1 MKVSLGMFLWA
12 ICASIVCQA
21 AASDPLA
28 KESFSYSANDP
39 GLVLEKTAAN
49 LKAVFKRYQP
59 ALDSSTTI
67 VSPLKVGG
75 SDSRPTI
82 NVVLKKC
89 VLFVCETVEL
99 DASISMRDVAGKCQR
114 QFVLD
119 ADLRRSSKTMSDN
132 YQALKVDIC
141 YRSSGQKG
149 QIDID
154 AFAVRAPTYSEGVV
168 TDEILKMLVLQV
180 KPMSEALRKTLA
192 AGGARVK

>member
-1 MKVSLGMFLWA
+1 MRISVLIPLLA
-12 ICASIVCQA
+12 ICASVVSQA
-21 AASDPLA
+21 ASSDPLA
-28 KESFSYSANDP
+28 KESFFFTASDP
-39 GLVLEKTAAN
+39 GLVLEKTAGN

-114 QFVLD
+114 QFVMD
-119 ADLRRSSKTMSDN
+119 ADLRRSSKAMSDN

-154 AFAVRAPTYSEGVV
+154 AFAIRAPSYSEGVV
-168 TDEILKMLVLQV
+168 TDEILKMLGLQV

-192 AGGARVK
+192 AGGAKLR